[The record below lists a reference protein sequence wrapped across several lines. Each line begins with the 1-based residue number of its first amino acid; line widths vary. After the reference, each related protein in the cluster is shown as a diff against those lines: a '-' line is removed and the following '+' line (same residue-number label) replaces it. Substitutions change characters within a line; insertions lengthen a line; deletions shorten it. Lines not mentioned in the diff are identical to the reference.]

1 MSLAA
6 VLVKPQVFVEPP
18 AEVKGDELQLIAD
31 IISALARNPQVAQA
45 VGEIVADEFNNQMRA
60 FLVSR
65 EERLRFAYGKGRN
78 IFSPFETAIQ
88 TLINDLQ
95 DDIFE
100 AIPTILS
107 LAKQMADGLSL
118 NGVKSFIGD
127 LWDLAENDL
136 EISGDA
142 LRQLV
147 NTLFA
152 GVIARLQQP
161 FNDGD
166 SSDDAI
172 AQYDF
177 GCTVDNLRAFVMD
190 ELVIP
195 RIDKQLVL
203 EAVTKIWQQ
212 YKIDENL
219 QTVSQVLAAG
229 EEIITPLSEIAQ
241 CIIKQIETSSNT
253 DRSNPV
259 PLSDNRSFAGSAKW
273 GSVSTRDND
282 SSETTPQEDENTTMA
297 WYASWVAG
305 RNVKYSSDTTQP
317 LNIYDNPEL
326 MGFTYENISRETMER
341 IAFHTAWIVPLLETI
356 PHLASLEKKDIWSN
370 LTNIFAN
377 GIDSLLIGWPKFN
390 LPKWAHWTGLPIY
403 TMLAGFEG
411 HEGRWEMPGDDD
423 PYIWTNIL
431 GDVGEAYMYRRI
443 SWTAREALLS
453 ILTLVNNNQQQA
465 QTWREQASEDGEL
478 TSKQIEL
485 AWIRRN
491 NNCFQG
497 LAYFF
502 GELLVMMV
510 PGIISAVRKRNYGFI
525 GGGPSTQTWV
535 CGFVG
540 AGVTWG
546 LEYLFGAMFGHGLSG
561 EWFNNRLRFAFL
573 PLRER
578 SVRGLFFSDLWGPD
592 EFIADLW
599 RRTGEQSWWEILL
612 LSLPMGLYTAFF
624 GGIGMGMRVVDSL
637 LYLYLFTDGDT
648 EDGTYCLDPNGI
660 KRSYPGY
667 PDAATSPYLLPWESG
682 TDKQC
687 VQNNM
692 GIWSHF
698 PKSSLIDPHNNQT
711 YAYDFSH
718 NMGDL
723 VLCSRA
729 GVVRTARDS
738 TPSHGAAPTWG
749 WNFIEII
756 HVIVILPG
764 TAPPAGVTPHQQ
776 VDSPYTGP
784 RPFTDPAPAASP
796 AGGLIQYPETTID
809 IPLDVV
815 FPVYPDNFSPPYR
828 QSAAFEVGTSFA
840 FLDPAYD
847 RGIRG
852 KTFSAG
858 STFNDGTTIPNN
870 VVFVPDVTGQPAPRT
885 NHPEGTTFIP
895 STAAS
900 GNFTPLTAT
909 FGVYGHGQGGFIP
922 RVFGTPGTALLD
934 FVEIPPGVDPPFGVE
949 RDPQVNSPYTG
960 PRPFTDP
967 APAVP
972 PAGGL
977 IQYPGTTTD
986 IPLDVVFPNYPDGPR
1001 PYDQNSAKAVGTSF
1015 AFIRNCASEILG
1027 EFVQQGQAI
1036 MEADDTGRSAYNHL
1050 HMHVV
1055 GVSQTQFTIPFVFR
1069 NVGQVKAMTYYTST
1083 NTKVT

>member
-6 VLVKPQVFVEPP
+6 VLVKPQVLAEPP
-18 AEVKGDELQLIAD
+18 AEVKSDELQLIAD
-31 IISALARNPQVAQA
+31 LIRALARNPQVAQA
-45 VGEIVADEFNNQMRA
+45 VGDIVADEFNNQMRA

-88 TLINDLQ
+88 TFINDLQ
-95 DDIFE
+95 EDIFE

-107 LAKQMADGLSL
+107 LAKQMVDGLSL

-166 SSDDAI
+166 SGDDAI

-229 EEIITPLSEIAQ
+229 EETIEPLSEIAQ
-241 CIIKQIETSSNT
+241 CIISQIAASSNT
-253 DRSNPV
+253 DRNNPV
-259 PLSDNRSFAGSAKW
+259 PLSDNRSFAGFADR
-273 GSVSTRDND
+273 GAVRNLDDD
-282 SSETTPQEDENTTMA
+282 SGETPSPSDENTTMA

-411 HEGRWEMPGDDD
+411 HEGRWEMPWDDD
-423 PYIWTNIL
+423 PYIWTNML
-431 GDVGEAYMYRRI
+431 GDVGEAYIYRRI

-453 ILTLVNNNQQQA
+453 ILTLINNNPQKAQQ
-465 QTWREQASEDGEL
+465 WREQALQDAERE
-478 TSKQIEL
+478 TSSAALNRQQIEL
-485 AWIRRN
+485 AWNRRN
-491 NNCFQG
+491 NNCFHG

-510 PGIISAVRKRNYGFI
+510 PGIISETDKENYGFI
-525 GGGPSTQTWV
+525 GGGPGTQIWV

-540 AGVTWG
+540 AGVTWAI
-546 LEYLFGAMFGHGLSG
+546 EYLFGAFGARLISG
-561 EWFNNRLRFAFL
+561 EWFDNRLRFAFL

-578 SVRGLFFSDLWGPD
+578 SVRGLFFSDLWGSD

-599 RRTGEQSWWEILL
+599 RRTAEQSWWEILL

-624 GGIGMGMRVVDSL
+624 GGIGMGQRIVDSL
-637 LYLYLFTDGDT
+637 LYLYRFTDGDT
-648 EDGTYCLDPNGI
+648 NNGTYCMDTTGV
-660 KRSYPGY
+660 KRRFMGY
-667 PDAATSPYLLPWESG
+667 PSKSSSPYLLPWEKG
-682 TDKQC
+682 ADKQC
-687 VQNNM
+687 VQGNM

-698 PKSSLIDPHNNQT
+698 PDSEQT

-729 GVVRTARDS
+729 GVVRAARDS
-738 TPSHGAAPTWG
+738 TPSHGAAPTWD

-756 HVIVILPG
+756 HVVVIPPKPDATPVPLPQGVSPCQTVFSPFADKHTTNRRTHPLTGVVNGGGGTRPFNQSFDPLTLTGPHEDFADG
-764 TAPPAGVTPHQQ
+764 TAITSDFCIFPDYPDG
-776 VDSPYTGP
+776 
-784 RPFTDPAPAASP
+784 FTDNV
-796 AGGLIQYPETTID
+796 
-809 IPLDVV
+809 PLHV
-815 FPVYPDNFSPPYR
+815 
-828 QSAAFEVGTSFA
+828 SAAFPVGTSFA
-840 FLDPAYD
+840 FLDPAHD

-852 KTFSAG
+852 RTFPSG
-858 STFNDGTTIPNN
+858 NTFNDGPPATPIPNN
-870 VVFVPDVTGQPAPRT
+870 AVFAPDVTGQPALKT
-885 NHPEGTTFIP
+885 DYPEGTTFIP
-895 STAAS
+895 STAA
-900 GNFTPLTAT
+900 GGHFAPLTAT
-909 FGVYGHGQGGFIP
+909 FGVYGHGQEGFIP
-922 RVFGTPGTALLD
+922 RVFGTPGTA
-934 FVEIPPGVDPPFGVE
+934 
-949 RDPQVNSPYTG
+949 
-960 PRPFTDP
+960 
-967 APAVP
+967 
-972 PAGGL
+972 
-977 IQYPGTTTD
+977 
-986 IPLDVVFPNYPDGPR
+986 PDHA
-1001 PYDQNSAKAVGTSF
+1001 D
-1015 AFIRNCASEILG
+1015 EILG
-1027 EFVQQGQAI
+1027 EFVRQGQAI
-1036 MEADDTGRSAYNHL
+1036 MEADDTGISAYNHL

-1055 GVSQTQFTIPFVFR
+1055 GVSQTTFTIPFIFR
-1069 NVGQVKAMTYYTST
+1069 GVGQAKAMNYYTST
-1083 NTKVT
+1083 NERVT